1 MKKMKMHKKV
11 CIAVGAVLVIAVT
24 AAAVFFLRKP
34 DATSFAGND
43 KRTDTIALEKM
54 DLTKSVSATGT
65 LESAKSKSVSAGVN
79 NIEVKSVHVSVGDT
93 VKKGDTLVSF
103 DESDLE
109 DALVEAQE
117 NLADTESEVSRS
129 VSSAQ
134 KKVTDATESYNDEV
148 ERLEKNV
155 TEAKEKKAEAK
166 KEAAAL
172 EKKSKKQTDASSKQ
186 MIEEQLAKAQEAL
199 EQAENAYENAVAE
212 KESAEKQSASNVE
225 NAKENLETTQTNGN
239 RSIKEAKKQV
249 TQAEKSLEKCAVTA
263 PMSGT
268 VTAVNVEGGDLYA
281 GGAMVQIEDTENLV
295 VSTSIDEYDI
305 GGVAVGQRVVILTE
319 ATDEE
324 ELEGEITFVSP
335 TIAST
340 QNQNA
345 GEQAVS
351 GSDGYA
357 VTIALKDTDEKLRP
371 GMTAKCSIIEES
383 VSDVYAVPYDA
394 VHENSDG
401 TKFIYVLDG
410 EVNAKNAM
418 SENPSSEKNTGDNVS
433 MSTEDTEKEGNQ
445 PVQKA
450 GEGEASMPERGDR
463 EDGSSLP
470 QQKEISVTVG
480 MESDYYVEISG
491 DNLKEGMRV
500 VVPTDE
506 TDSGESDTDKTQDKQ
521 TEGLNLGGFGNGAPG
536 MGGPDMGNGGGKGGR
551 Q

>member
-1 MKKMKMHKKV
+1 MKKIKMHKKV
-11 CIAVGAVLVIAVT
+11 CIAVAVILVVT
-24 AAAVFFLRKP
+24 AAVAAVNIFRKP
-34 DATSFAGND
+34 DDTSFAGND
-43 KRTDTIALEKM
+43 KRADTIALTKM

-79 NIEVKSVHVSVGDT
+79 NIEVQSVHVSVGDT
-93 VKKGDTLVSF
+93 VKKGDVLVSF

-109 DALVEAQE
+109 DALAEAQE
-117 NLADTESEVSRS
+117 SLADAESEVSRS

-148 ERLEKNV
+148 ERQEKNV
-155 TEAKEKKAEAK
+155 TDAKEKKAEAK
-166 KEAAAL
+166 KELAAL
-172 EKKSKKQTDASSKQ
+172 EKKSKGQTDASEKQ
-186 MIEEQLAKAQEAL
+186 KIEEQLAKAQEAL

-212 KESAEKQSASNVE
+212 KKSSEKQSASNIE
-225 NAKENLETTQTNGN
+225 NAKENLEQAQTNGN

-268 VTAVNVEGGDLYA
+268 VTAVNVEAGDVYA
-281 GGAMVQIEDTENLV
+281 GGTMVQIEDTENLV

-335 TIAST
+335 TMAST

-345 GEQAVS
+345 GEQGMS
-351 GSDGYA
+351 GSDGYE
-357 VTIALKDTDEKLRP
+357 VTIALNKGDERLRP

-383 VSDVYAVPYDA
+383 VSDVFTVPYDA
-394 VHENSDG
+394 VHERSDG

-410 EVNAKNAM
+410 EVNMK
-418 SENPSSEKNTGDNVS
+418 NPSSERK
-433 MSTEDTEKEGNQ
+433 TEDKNGS
-445 PVQKA
+445 
-450 GEGEASMPERGDR
+450 SMPE
-463 EDGSSLP
+463 
-470 QQKEISVTVG
+470 QKEIPVTVG

-491 DNLKEGMRV
+491 DDLKEGMRV

-506 TDSGESDTDKTQDKQ
+506 TDSGEGDTDKTQDKQ
-521 TEGLNLGGFGNGAPG
+521 TEGLDFGGFGNGGPG

-551 Q
+551 QQ

>member
-1 MKKMKMHKKV
+1 MKKIIMHKKV
-11 CIAVGAVLVIAVT
+11 CIAVGAVLVIAAT

-43 KRTDTIALEKM
+43 KKTDTITLTKM

-79 NIEVKSVHVSVGDT
+79 NIEVQSVHVSVGDT

-117 NLADTESEVSRS
+117 NLADTKSEVSRS

-148 ERLEKNV
+148 ERLQKNV
-155 TEAKEKKAEAK
+155 TDAKEKKSEAK

-172 EKKSKKQTDASSKQ
+172 EKKIKNQTDASEKQ
-186 MIEEQLAKAQEAL
+186 MLEEQLAKAKEAL

-212 KESAEKQSASNVE
+212 QESAEKQSASNID

-263 PMSGT
+263 PMGGT
-268 VTAVNVEGGDLYA
+268 VTAVNVEAGDVYA
-281 GGAMVQIEDTENLV
+281 GGTMVQIEDTENLI

-335 TIAST
+335 TMAST
-340 QNQNA
+340 QSQNA
-345 GEQAVS
+345 GEQAMS
-351 GSDGYA
+351 GSDGYE
-357 VTIALKDTDEKLRP
+357 VTIALKDADERLRP

-394 VHENSDG
+394 VHEKSDG

-410 EVNAKNAM
+410 ETDTGTLAQGGNAM
-418 SENPSSEKNTGDNVS
+418 PSQESGEEKS
-433 MSTEDTEKEGNQ
+433 MPEQ
-445 PVQKA
+445 R
-450 GEGEASMPERGDR
+450 EGEASMPEREDR
-463 EDGSSLP
+463 EESASMP
-470 QQKEISVTVG
+470 EQKEISVTVG
-480 MESDYYVEISG
+480 MESDYYVEITG
-491 DNLKEGMRV
+491 DDLKEGMRV

-506 TDSGESDTDKTQDKQ
+506 TDSGERDSDKTKEKQ
-521 TEGLNLGGFGNGAPG
+521 TEGLDLGGFGNGAPG
-536 MGGPDMGNGGGKGGR
+536 MGGPNMGNGGGKGGR